1 MMVSIMSTFT
11 DNSKSPQG
19 EPLAPQKRARGS
31 SFRTAAAANTLLVA
45 ALAATAAVGM
55 YSYNSQDSGSG
66 PSTNATATAPSSAA
80 TTTVVASFTT
90 ADVGQCATWEVN
102 DNGQVT
108 GFEQVS
114 CDQEHRFEISER
126 ENLATYPSSE
136 FGPDAQPPNL
146 TRQAQLRE
154 ELCQAPTLA
163 YLNGRFDPS
172 GRYTIAPILPPAD
185 AWAAGDRTMLCGLQA
200 TDASGTPQI
209 TVGPVAANDQ
219 ARVFA
224 AGACIR
230 VESSAEFKEVDCGE
244 DHHLEAVST
253 VNLGVPFPQG
263 VPSTDEQNNFL
274 GTTCT
279 QAAIDYLGTEEA
291 VYQSTLQMF
300 WPTITSNSWL
310 GGSHSVNCYL
320 MSPSTTGEDTFNTLN
335 GSALTGFTI
344 NGEVPPPQPARDPL
358 RDSSTDTAAAPVTVA
373 APVEANTP

>member
-1 MMVSIMSTFT
+1 MSTFT